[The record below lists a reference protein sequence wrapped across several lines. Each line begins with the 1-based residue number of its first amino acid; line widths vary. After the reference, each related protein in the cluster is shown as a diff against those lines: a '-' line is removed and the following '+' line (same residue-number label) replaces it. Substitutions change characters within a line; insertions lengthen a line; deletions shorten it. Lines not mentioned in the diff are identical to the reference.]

1 MNYYNENDR
10 YAAAWLRE
18 LIADGQI
25 PKGEVDER
33 SITDVQPTDLSG
45 FTQCH
50 FFAGVGGWSYAL
62 RLAGWGDDSPI
73 WTGSCPCQPFSSAGK
88 GKGTADERHLWP
100 QFFRLIGQCR
110 PDVVF
115 GEQVASKAGL
125 AWLDGICDDLEGAFY
140 SVWACD
146 TCAAGVGAPHI
157 RQRLWWVAESR
168 QQSARRR
175 LQRSKEGARPDQ
187 GGASG
192 EPERSSGVSSRLAD
206 TRCVTGRAANA
217 GQEARTDSGF
227 EASGTAGRLAHSDQP
242 SDNGWS
248 RSGEQSVCDQD
259 DEISGVVQ
267 PDSPRPQQG
276 SVSASALGHR
286 DSPNS
291 TGGDGD
297 GLGDTNEPRSQRRSL
312 DTGEHPDQC
321 PAWETSGTN
330 GLGLTESQQ
339 ARIPGLAWRQSESIP
354 CSDGKSRRIESG
366 TLPLVARLSE
376 TVVPSGDPSLSYV
389 QATAEGLAMRLRG
402 YGNAIVPPLAAEFIM
417 AYMNPASGLREG
429 EDE

>member
-1 MNYYNENDR
+1 MRSGVNYYNEHDK

-18 LIADGQI
+18 LIKGNLIAE
-25 PKGEVDER
+25 GEVDER
-33 SITDVQPTDLSG
+33 SITDVQPNDLVG
-45 FTQCH
+45 FIQCH
-50 FFAGVGGWSYAL
+50 FFAGIGGWSYAL
-62 RLAGWGDDSPI
+62 RLAGWPDDRPV

-100 QFFRLIGQCR
+100 AWFRLIRECL
-110 PDVVF
+110 PPVVF
-115 GEQVASKAGL
+115 GEQVEAAVRHS
-125 AWLDGICDDLEGAFY
+125 WLDGVFTDLETEGYACGAAVLGAH
-140 SVWACD
+140 SI
-146 TCAAGVGAPHI
+146 GAPHI
-157 RQRLWWVAESR
+157 RQRLWWVAGSN
-168 QQSARRR
+168 QPIKWRR
-175 LQRSKEGARPDQ
+175 LEPEPRNSDKEVRTGAVDRPVRSGFI
-187 GGASG
+187 ASG
-192 EPERSSGVSSRLAD
+192 M
-206 TRCVTGRAANA
+206 
-217 GQEARTDSGF
+217 
-227 EASGTAGRLAHSDQP
+227 AHSDQP

-330 GLGLTESQQ
+330 GLGIAESEQE
-339 ARIPGLAWRQSESIP
+339 RIPGFAWRQSESIP

-389 QATAEGLAMRLRG
+389 QATAEGRAMRLRG

-417 AYMNPASGLREG
+417 AYMETSQPQG
-429 EDE
+429 